1 MICNIENKL
10 EPDFFK
16 NHSVAQRKRSK
27 AKFEKIDLSKTQS
40 RETFHNNLSDDSYKF
55 KNIFSKM
62 VQSDETEV
70 ISVLKTIR
78 ENINLEEDKI
88 DEPIIKDNKGMLKI
102 L

>member
-1 MICNIENKL
+1 MICNIENKF

-40 RETFHNNLSDDSYKF
+40 RETFHNNQSDDSYKF